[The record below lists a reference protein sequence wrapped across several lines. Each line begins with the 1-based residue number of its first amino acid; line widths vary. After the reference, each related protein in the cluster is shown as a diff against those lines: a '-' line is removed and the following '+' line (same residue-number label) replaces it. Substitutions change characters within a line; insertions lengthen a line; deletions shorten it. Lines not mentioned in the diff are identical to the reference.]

1 MSGKLGNQPSHG
13 IESGKDHVV
22 AWSTAR
28 LAFEPRGDTKVFRD
42 ELRAAISRLHSP
54 DDHGLLATYSSPL
67 REFCDVENVL
77 LYNVGASAFR
87 NSAGSELG
95 FQRTFEQSG
104 THQHTYR
111 YEILPRPIKLGSDTE
126 PVAHWRSATLDGF
139 SENTRL
145 TSLWWSI
152 RLGSIAVSQQL
163 DAASPVRIELEV
175 RGPRPLNLASVVKA
189 AVDASVV
196 AMQQPQ
202 LEHPDEP
209 ARRIA
214 TRLGVPLDRVEQA
227 LLDPRNRVFA
237 QGPVV
242 RLRGVNGV
250 HWNPADDACLA
261 GVIRYVPSPHWELRG
276 ELFPI

>member
-1 MSGKLGNQPSHG
+1 MQLHGPAHG
-13 IESGKDHVV
+13 IDISSDHVV
-22 AWSTAR
+22 AWSSTR
-28 LAFEPRGDTKVFRD
+28 LPFEPRGDMKVFRD
-42 ELRAAISRLHSP
+42 ELRSAIARLHV
-54 DDHGLLATYSSPL
+54 DADQGLLATYSSPQ

-77 LYNVGASAFR
+77 IYNVGASAFR
-87 NSAGSELG
+87 NSARKELG
-95 FQRTFEQSG
+95 FQRTFEPG
-104 THQHTYR
+104 EAHEHTYR
-111 YEILPRPIKLGSDTE
+111 YEILPRPIKLGGDTE
-126 PVAHWRSATLDGF
+126 PVAIWRSAELDGL
-139 SENTRL
+139 SESTGL

-152 RLGSIAVSQQL
+152 RHGNIALGRQL
-163 DAASPVRIELEV
+163 EVGSSVRIELEV
-175 RGPRPLNLASVVKA
+175 RGPRPINLASVVKA

-214 TRLGVPLDRVEQA
+214 TRLEVPLARVEEA
-227 LLDPRNRVFA
+227 LLDPRNRIFA

-242 RLRGVNGV
+242 RLRGNNGV

-261 GVIRYVPSPHWELRG
+261 GIIRYVPSPQWELRG

>member
-1 MSGKLGNQPSHG
+1 M
-13 IESGKDHVV
+13 

-28 LAFEPRGDTKVFRD
+28 LAFEPRGDMKVFRD
-42 ELRAAISRLHSP
+42 ELRAAISRLHAS

-87 NSAGSELG
+87 NSARSELA
-95 FQRTFEQSG
+95 FQRTFEQSE
-104 THQHTYR
+104 THEHAYR
-111 YEILPRPIKLGSDTE
+111 YEILPRPIKLGRDTE
-126 PVAHWRSATLDGF
+126 PVAIWRSATLDGL
-139 SENTRL
+139 SESTGL

-152 RLGSIAVSQQL
+152 RLGNIAVFQEL

-175 RGPRPLNLASVVKA
+175 RGPRSVNLASVVKA

-214 TRLGVPLDRVEQA
+214 TRLGAPLDRVEEA
-227 LLDPRNRVFA
+227 LLDPRNRAFA

-242 RLRGVNGV
+242 RLRGYSGV

-261 GVIRYVPSPHWELRG
+261 GTIRYVPSPQWELRG